1 MKPEKFDPKEENDKS
16 ETPRT
21 VGKKNRDKREAKIT
35 QKRGFETHQKR
46 FRDSRSGQNFP
57 RSTFFKV
64 PFFTPTCRSHFDCSL
79 SSLKKTRVLQKN
91 AAYTGLLGRLIN
103 SSLAFSLLVTVPSSK
118 FYDNF
123 ITIIALLGLS
133 KYFQWPT
140 HLRKCPQRLKT
151 VH

>member
-1 MKPEKFDPKEENDKS
+1 MKPEKLDPKEKNDKS

-21 VGKKNRDKREAKIT
+21 VGKKNRDMMQDAKIT
-35 QKRGFETHQKR
+35 QKRVFETHQKS

-79 SSLKKTRVLQKN
+79 SRLKKTLVLQTN

-103 SSLAFSLLVTVPSSK
+103 SSLAFS
-118 FYDNF
+118 
-123 ITIIALLGLS
+123 
-133 KYFQWPT
+133 
-140 HLRKCPQRLKT
+140 
-151 VH
+151 

>member
-1 MKPEKFDPKEENDKS
+1 MEASESPPIYCFVFSTSIPSAVQMKPDKFDPKEKNDKS

-21 VGKKNRDKREAKIT
+21 VGKKNRDMMQDAKIT
-35 QKRGFETHQKR
+35 QKRVFETHQKS

-79 SSLKKTRVLQKN
+79 SRLKKTLVLQTN

-103 SSLAFSLLVTVPSSK
+103 SSLAFS
-118 FYDNF
+118 
-123 ITIIALLGLS
+123 
-133 KYFQWPT
+133 
-140 HLRKCPQRLKT
+140 
-151 VH
+151 